1 MEFRN
6 HLNADKLSCSMLMN
20 HFAINQTS
28 VSPANSYLLVE
39 TVTWFLP
46 LLWLITLAIMV
57 TRLVFVVDFELVHVV
72 IYKITDPEMLKQLT
86 KQTNSQKIIYESQ
99 TGSGLIRNQS
109 KNSNFKYRKLTE
121 DVSNLSSKQEINA
134 NNELDVKKQ
143 LSKIESIDTT
153 DTRNE
158 LNSKHVN
165 ESTSMSS
172 AVKFLG
178 DIFVDVNQ
186 NDSSSDD
193 DVKSAVPLTGLY
205 DAIKWKNAAKLAG
218 SVIKILGDNETE
230 SLNNIENVPIRIIEY
245 QQVSEEMLNN
255 ISKQDDNNMPKLD
268 DKKSGDSE

>member
-46 LLWLITLAIMV
+46 LLWLITLAVMI

-165 ESTSMSS
+165 ESTST